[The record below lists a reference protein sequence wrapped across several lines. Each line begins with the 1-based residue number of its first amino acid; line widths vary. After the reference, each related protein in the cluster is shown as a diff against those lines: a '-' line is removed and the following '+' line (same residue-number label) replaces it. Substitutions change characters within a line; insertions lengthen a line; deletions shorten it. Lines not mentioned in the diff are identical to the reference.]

1 MKTITALL
9 FLLAAQANAQTE
21 INLRREQ
28 NMCSVW
34 GSGHYQT
41 FDGTTFNYPG
51 QCTYALAI
59 DCRPGKD
66 DFAVHIE
73 NGVNCTA
80 GKSCSRAVVVYLNDI
95 PHRISFDSTF
105 TKDGKKVTLPYADQ
119 DVAVSRHAGY
129 TYLDAW
135 NGKLLVKYD
144 GNNGVYVQVGDE
156 FHNGAVCGLCG
167 NNNGPTDDFL
177 KPGGQQAKNPTEY
190 GNSWAKPIFGQTCK
204 QVIGEV
210 DYCNGTKDLVR
221 LLSETKCKELKRSEV
236 FTKCRQ
242 MVNPEPYYKACV
254 QEACK
259 CQGDHKCTCGAF
271 EQYSRE
277 CLRHGITANWRSEDQ
292 CPVQCTDGKVFME
305 CGPSCSAEC
314 GQKGVISNCKTG
326 CIDGCHCPK
335 GTVLSKGVCIPETQC
350 PCLHNGNSYNHG
362 VTVKMPGGCKNCTC
376 NGGEWDCNN
385 MECDGTASLYG
396 NGHYNTFDGKSFSYR
411 NTCPSILVSHR
422 GKAPFSVITDRQ
434 SCASKTCYMTIIIVY
449 KTNQIKLSTELGKF
463 LASVNDLGTKLPI
476 VSNKGFR
483 VEAVSSMIRIETT
496 EGLRVTWDGKSRVN
510 IKIPPSFKNQVSG
523 LLGNF
528 NGKTIDDFTEVSGDL
543 AHSEIEFGNSWLLPS
558 KCKPLSSTDFS
569 LTPCEANHQ
578 NAQVA
583 ETKCDI
589 LNSGPFKKC
598 HAMVDTV
605 KYFDNCKQDVCGCG
619 NHGSECFCAVLSAY
633 AAECAM
639 AGVEMKG
646 WRKTSGCEVT
656 CPVGQSYQECSSS
669 CTHSCSDVITPDA
682 KCNEDCIEGCACPK
696 GMVKKDDISNVCVAK
711 TACGCQVEDKLI
723 ANGGRVQKGCN
734 TCVCRE
740 GSLVCTTLKCKSD
753 IVKCKPDMVYT
764 TCLPTCPNTCATKQ
778 LGQTCLADKQKCVS
792 GCTCP
797 DGTIEHDGKCITPE
811 QCPCFHDGK
820 TYEENSKM
828 SRGCNDCICKS
839 GKWKCTED
847 NCPGVCSVFGD
858 PHYKTF
864 DGKIFDYQGRCKHTM
879 VSDTCAGQPSKYK
892 KEQIHVEVNTQACG
906 SQEVTCAKEITAIIH
921 GSTFILKKGD
931 KKAVIKPALEDKP
944 TFKVYD
950 YAGSYVHIVTDHG
963 ISLMWDNGTRLYI
976 TVQPA
981 LAGKL
986 CGLCGNY
993 DGSEANDF
1001 VTIQGDTTASATIFG
1016 DSWADDDSCPK
1027 AKEIE
1032 DTCKARPHRL
1042 DPSKK
1047 ECSIIKSDVF
1057 KQCHHAV
1064 DPSIYYDRCVFDV
1077 CGCDQLGDCDCIC
1090 DAVGAY
1096 QKACQDE
1103 GIYIGWRKGHSI
1115 CEKEMCCPT
1124 NMTYQI
1130 KGQACPPTCQY
1141 PKGDPNC
1148 PTKFVE
1154 GCQCPVGMVQKVD
1167 RPNGN
1172 VFCVPPSECVYCEMN
1187 GHRYIDGERVP
1198 HKPGTAEGDETEIT
1212 NPDCQECV
1220 CNKGKVV
1227 CKEIPGCT
1235 STTVAPSTT
1244 TITTISSTTQPQSTT
1259 ESPTT
1264 ESSTTPSQSTTE
1276 SSTTPSQ
1283 STTEASTTKSQTTKA
1298 STTKSQTTAKSST
1311 TQPQTTEE
1319 ASTTPSKTESSTTPS
1334 QSTTEASTTKS
1345 QTTTEAST
1353 TKSQTT
1359 KASTTKSQTT
1369 ESSTTK
1375 SQTTAKS
1382 STTQPQTTEEASTTP
1397 SKTESSTTP
1406 SQSTTEASTTKSQT
1420 TENWS
1425 TTPSQTTESSTT
1437 KSQSTTEASTTPSQT
1452 TTEAPITQPQS
1463 TTEASTTSSKS
1474 TTESS
1479 TTSKAT
1485 EVSTKPKETG
1495 TTVIAT
1501 QSTEGLTTREPFTPE
1516 TTSTR
1521 GTFPTFPTFPPMTT
1535 KSSTTKSS
1543 TTSSRS
1549 TTEALTTPSQST
1561 ESQTTEASTTPSQ
1574 TTESQTTEQSTTVS
1588 PTTVSP
1594 TTAPICDCKNPLP
1607 VGVSNEMIPD
1617 SQMKTNSIRSP
1628 EPGPANTGPAQAR
1641 LNNRQS
1647 IHGSGAWEP
1656 KDKEAHLDIIFNKM
1670 EDVREIRTQGSP
1682 RDERFARRYF
1692 VFYSLD
1698 GESFENEPLQS
1709 PEGSYI
1715 FEGNNDNNGIKV
1727 NKLNIKA
1734 KAIRIVPANDE
1745 SIGEPQVAMRVEL
1758 YVCPPCST
1766 TPAPPVTT
1774 TQSTTTVRISTNI
1787 YTEPPLTTEPQVK
1800 ETTTEQST
1808 TESSTT
1814 ESQTTES
1821 STTESPTTKSSTTQ
1835 SQTTPEASTIPSQST
1850 TEASTTEAAT
1860 TQSQTTPETS
1870 TTQSTIPTTVTTP
1883 IVTTSPQCPS
1893 MQVYSTNC
1901 TSEYHCDSREMC
1913 QPVQYAGC
1921 CCPNGGYKIGDM
1933 CVPQKNECPCVNNGI
1948 VKAPGETWKPN
1959 DHEFCRCNGDTQE
1972 CVPTCP
1978 ESLKC
1983 KPYEKKIFT
1992 GPSEDGECCKCVPSC
2007 QYCKIGSHK
2016 YVPIGEKWS
2025 ISRDENSCVEGQ
2037 CLLDEDGECA
2047 ILEKD
2052 QIICEKPCPKDMKR
2066 STNGT
2071 CCDCEPTTQV
2081 STTPST
2087 TEASTTI
2094 ESSTTKSQSTT
2105 ESSTTQS
2112 QSTTEAATTPS
2123 QTTESSTTPSQTT
2136 GSSTTQSQTT
2146 TKLSTTQS
2154 QTTTK
2159 SSTTQSQT
2167 TTESP
2172 TTKSSTTRSQTTESS
2187 TTQSQSTTESPT
2199 TKSSTTQSQT
2209 TEAATT
2215 PLQTTESS
2223 TTQSQTTEA
2232 STTKSSTVESKS
2244 TTESST
2250 TESPTTPSQT
2260 TKSLTTSS
2268 QTTESQTTE
2277 SSTTKSSTML
2287 PTTPTCDCKNL
2298 LPVGVSDGRIPDSQM
2313 KSNSVRVTSPGPF
2326 NTGPA
2331 QARLNNKLTSSG
2343 SGAWEP
2349 KDKEAHLDII
2359 FNKMEDVREIRTQGS
2374 PRINRFAKRFFVFYS
2389 LDGEN
2394 FEQEPLPSPDG
2405 SPIFEGNTDNNG
2417 IKVNKLNIKA
2427 KAIRIVPA
2435 NDESIGEPKV
2445 AMRVEFYVC
2454 PPCFTT
2460 PLPPVTTPQS
2470 TTTVGKSTNIYTEP
2484 PQSTE
2489 PQVGE
2494 TTTKASTTQSQ
2505 STKESSTTPSQS
2517 TKASTTQSQTTAEAS
2532 TTQSQTTE
2540 ASTTEDLT
2548 TKSSTTKSST
2558 TQSQSTTEASTT
2570 PSQTTE
2576 ASTTQSQTTE
2586 ASTTK
2591 SQTTEASTTQS
2602 QTTAEFSTTEASTT
2616 KSKTTKSSTTSSQTT
2631 KSQTTESSTTK
2642 SSTMSPTTPTCDCKN
2657 LLPVGVSDGRI
2668 PDSQMKS
2675 NSIKVSNP
2683 GQVYTGPAEARL
2695 NNKLTS
2701 SGSGAWEPKDKEAHL
2716 DIIFN
2721 KMEDVR
2727 EIRTQGS
2734 PRHNRFATRY
2744 FVFYSLNGVNF
2755 EQEPLISADG
2765 SPVFEGNTNNNGIK
2779 VNKLN
2784 IKAKAIRIV
2793 PGNDESIGEPLVA
2806 MRVEFY
2812 VCPPCSTTPA
2822 PPVTTR
2828 QSSTTQSQT
2837 TEESSTTPSQTTTES
2852 STTQSQTTS
2861 EGSTTPSKTTTES
2874 QSTTE
2879 SPTEGSTTPKPKE
2892 CTVKETK
2899 IKIKHQECISKEEI
2913 TVASC
2918 SGSCQSSAT
2927 FSAEPPFFSQDCT
2940 CCKPTEF
2947 IDVQVPMTCMRTRPT
2962 SMIIKKIAK
2971 CICSRCDSEAV
2982 IPTQHPTQGDAIN
2995 PDDISNEPVVSKA
3008 RRKRS
3013 ITERLYDMVFGQ

>member
-1 MKTITALL
+1 TGPTTTTTNFTHHTSTHKQRHDHSLHVNPKIPHKSAPVCEEKCNFLGKCDTVFTA
-9 FLLAAQANAQTE
+9 
-21 INLRREQ
+21 
-28 NMCSVW
+28 
-34 GSGHYQT
+34 
-41 FDGTTFNYPG
+41 GTNSF
-51 QCTYALAI
+51 
-59 DCRPGKD
+59 CRP
-66 DFAVHIE
+66 
-73 NGVNCTA
+73 
-80 GKSCSRAVVVYLNDI
+80 
-95 PHRISFDSTF
+95 
-105 TKDGKKVTLPYADQ
+105 
-119 DVAVSRHAGY
+119 
-129 TYLDAW
+129 
-135 NGKLLVKYD
+135 
-144 GNNGVYVQVGDE
+144 
-156 FHNGAVCGLCG
+156 
-167 NNNGPTDDFL
+167 
-177 KPGGQQAKNPTEY
+177 
-190 GNSWAKPIFGQTCK
+190 
-204 QVIGEV
+204 
-210 DYCNGTKDLVR
+210 
-221 LLSETKCKELKRSEV
+221 
-236 FTKCRQ
+236 
-242 MVNPEPYYKACV
+242 
-254 QEACK
+254 
-259 CQGDHKCTCGAF
+259 
-271 EQYSRE
+271 
-277 CLRHGITANWRSEDQ
+277 
-292 CPVQCTDGKVFME
+292 
-305 CGPSCSAEC
+305 
-314 GQKGVISNCKTG
+314 
-326 CIDGCHCPK
+326 
-335 GTVLSKGVCIPETQC
+335 
-350 PCLHNGNSYNHG
+350 
-362 VTVKMPGGCKNCTC
+362 
-376 NGGEWDCNN
+376 
-385 MECDGTASLYG
+385 
-396 NGHYNTFDGKSFSYR
+396 
-411 NTCPSILVSHR
+411 
-422 GKAPFSVITDRQ
+422 
-434 SCASKTCYMTIIIVY
+434 
-449 KTNQIKLSTELGKF
+449 
-463 LASVNDLGTKLPI
+463 
-476 VSNKGFR
+476 
-483 VEAVSSMIRIETT
+483 
-496 EGLRVTWDGKSRVN
+496 
-510 IKIPPSFKNQVSG
+510 
-523 LLGNF
+523 
-528 NGKTIDDFTEVSGDL
+528 
-543 AHSEIEFGNSWLLPS
+543 
-558 KCKPLSSTDFS
+558 
-569 LTPCEANHQ
+569 
-578 NAQVA
+578 
-583 ETKCDI
+583 
-589 LNSGPFKKC
+589 
-598 HAMVDTV
+598 
-605 KYFDNCKQDVCGCG
+605 
-619 NHGSECFCAVLSAY
+619 
-633 AAECAM
+633 
-639 AGVEMKG
+639 
-646 WRKTSGCEVT
+646 
-656 CPVGQSYQECSSS
+656 
-669 CTHSCSDVITPDA
+669 
-682 KCNEDCIEGCACPK
+682 
-696 GMVKKDDISNVCVAK
+696 
-711 TACGCQVEDKLI
+711 
-723 ANGGRVQKGCN
+723 
-734 TCVCRE
+734 
-740 GSLVCTTLKCKSD
+740 
-753 IVKCKPDMVYT
+753 
-764 TCLPTCPNTCATKQ
+764 
-778 LGQTCLADKQKCVS
+778 

-797 DGTIEHDGKCITPE
+797 NGTVWSGKTCVQPLACPCKDDQGTIHDPDSIWTDPNNKCSECRCLNNRIQCKPK
-811 QCPCFHDGK
+811 QCPILPCPTAEQRLYDG
-820 TYEENSKM
+820 
-828 SRGCNDCICKS
+828 DC
-839 GKWKCTED
+839 CTSCE
-847 NCPGVCSVFGD
+847 
-858 PHYKTF
+858 
-864 DGKIFDYQGRCKHTM
+864 
-879 VSDTCAGQPSKYK
+879 
-892 KEQIHVEVNTQACG
+892 
-906 SQEVTCAKEITAIIH
+906 EIT
-921 GSTFILKKGD
+921 
-931 KKAVIKPALEDKP
+931 
-944 TFKVYD
+944 
-950 YAGSYVHIVTDHG
+950 
-963 ISLMWDNGTRLYI
+963 
-976 TVQPA
+976 
-981 LAGKL
+981 
-986 CGLCGNY
+986 
-993 DGSEANDF
+993 
-1001 VTIQGDTTASATIFG
+1001 TA
-1016 DSWADDDSCPK
+1016 P
-1027 AKEIE
+1027 
-1032 DTCKARPHRL
+1032 
-1042 DPSKK
+1042 
-1047 ECSIIKSDVF
+1047 
-1057 KQCHHAV
+1057 
-1064 DPSIYYDRCVFDV
+1064 PSI
-1077 CGCDQLGDCDCIC
+1077 
-1090 DAVGAY
+1090 
-1096 QKACQDE
+1096 
-1103 GIYIGWRKGHSI
+1103 
-1115 CEKEMCCPT
+1115 
-1124 NMTYQI
+1124 
-1130 KGQACPPTCQY
+1130 
-1141 PKGDPNC
+1141 
-1148 PTKFVE
+1148 
-1154 GCQCPVGMVQKVD
+1154 
-1167 RPNGN
+1167 
-1172 VFCVPPSECVYCEMN
+1172 
-1187 GHRYIDGERVP
+1187 
-1198 HKPGTAEGDETEIT
+1198 
-1212 NPDCQECV
+1212 
-1220 CNKGKVV
+1220 
-1227 CKEIPGCT
+1227 
-1235 STTVAPSTT
+1235 TT
-1244 TITTISSTTQPQSTT
+1244 TK
-1259 ESPTT
+1259 E
-1264 ESSTTPSQSTTE
+1264 
-1276 SSTTPSQ
+1276 
-1283 STTEASTTKSQTTKA
+1283 STTEASTTQSQ
-1298 STTKSQTTAKSST
+1298 
-1311 TQPQTTEE
+1311 
-1319 ASTTPSKTESSTTPS
+1319 
-1334 QSTTEASTTKS
+1334 TTEASTTES
-1345 QTTTEAST
+1345 QTTTE
-1353 TKSQTT
+1353 
-1359 KASTTKSQTT
+1359 
-1369 ESSTTK
+1369 
-1375 SQTTAKS
+1375 
-1382 STTQPQTTEEASTTP
+1382 
-1397 SKTESSTTP
+1397 
-1406 SQSTTEASTTKSQT
+1406 
-1420 TENWS
+1420 
-1425 TTPSQTTESSTT
+1425 
-1437 KSQSTTEASTTPSQT
+1437 
-1452 TTEAPITQPQS
+1452 
-1463 TTEASTTSSKS
+1463 
-1474 TTESS
+1474 
-1479 TTSKAT
+1479 
-1485 EVSTKPKETG
+1485 
-1495 TTVIAT
+1495 
-1501 QSTEGLTTREPFTPE
+1501 
-1516 TTSTR
+1516 
-1521 GTFPTFPTFPPMTT
+1521 
-1535 KSSTTKSS
+1535 
-1543 TTSSRS
+1543 
-1549 TTEALTTPSQST
+1549 EALTTPSQST
-1561 ESQTTEASTTPSQ
+1561 ESQTTQPQTTAESSTTPSQ
-1574 TTESQTTEQSTTVS
+1574 STESPTTPSQTTESPTTQSQTTAESSTTPSQSTESPTTPSQTTESPTTPSQTTKASTTQSQSTIEASTTESQTTEQSTTVS
-1588 PTTVSP
+1588 PTK
-1594 TTAPICDCKNPLP
+1594 APICDCKNPLP
-1607 VGVSNEMIPD
+1607 VGVSNKMIPD

-1641 LNNRQS
+1641 LNNRQSFKGSGAWEPKDKEAHLDIIFNKMEDVREIRTQGSPRDERFARRYFVFYSLDGENFENEPLQSDDGYYIFEGNNDNNGIKVNKLNIKAKAIRIVPANDESIGEPKVAMRVELYVCPPCSTTPAPPVTTTQSTTTVRKSTNIYTEPTQSTEPQVKETTTQQSTTEAVTTKSQSTAEASTTPSQSTESPTTQSQTTAEASTTQASTTQSKSTTEASTTKLQSTTEASTTQSKSTTEASTTKSQSTTEASTTKSQSTTEASTTQSKSTIELSTTESQTTEQSTTVSPTTAPICDCKNLLPVGVSNKRIPDSQMKTNSIRSPEPGPTNTGPAQGRLNNVQS

-1698 GESFENEPLQS
+1698 GENFELEPLQS

-2394 FEQEPLPSPDG
+2394 FEQEPLPS
-2405 SPIFEGNTDNNG
+2405 
-2417 IKVNKLNIKA
+2417 
-2427 KAIRIVPA
+2427 
-2435 NDESIGEPKV
+2435 
-2445 AMRVEFYVC
+2445 
-2454 PPCFTT
+2454 
-2460 PLPPVTTPQS
+2460 
-2470 TTTVGKSTNIYTEP
+2470 
-2484 PQSTE
+2484 
-2489 PQVGE
+2489 
-2494 TTTKASTTQSQ
+2494 
-2505 STKESSTTPSQS
+2505 
-2517 TKASTTQSQTTAEAS
+2517 
-2532 TTQSQTTE
+2532 
-2540 ASTTEDLT
+2540 
-2548 TKSSTTKSST
+2548 
-2558 TQSQSTTEASTT
+2558 
-2570 PSQTTE
+2570 
-2576 ASTTQSQTTE
+2576 
-2586 ASTTK
+2586 
-2591 SQTTEASTTQS
+2591 
-2602 QTTAEFSTTEASTT
+2602 
-2616 KSKTTKSSTTSSQTT
+2616 
-2631 KSQTTESSTTK
+2631 
-2642 SSTMSPTTPTCDCKN
+2642 
-2657 LLPVGVSDGRI
+2657 
-2668 PDSQMKS
+2668 
-2675 NSIKVSNP
+2675 
-2683 GQVYTGPAEARL
+2683 
-2695 NNKLTS
+2695 
-2701 SGSGAWEPKDKEAHL
+2701 
-2716 DIIFN
+2716 
-2721 KMEDVR
+2721 
-2727 EIRTQGS
+2727 
-2734 PRHNRFATRY
+2734 
-2744 FVFYSLNGVNF
+2744 
-2755 EQEPLISADG
+2755 ADG

>member
-1 MKTITALL
+1 TGPTTTTTNFTHHTSTHKQRHDHSLHVNPKIPHKSAPVCEEKCNFLGKCDTVFTA
-9 FLLAAQANAQTE
+9 
-21 INLRREQ
+21 
-28 NMCSVW
+28 
-34 GSGHYQT
+34 
-41 FDGTTFNYPG
+41 GTNSF
-51 QCTYALAI
+51 
-59 DCRPGKD
+59 CRP
-66 DFAVHIE
+66 
-73 NGVNCTA
+73 
-80 GKSCSRAVVVYLNDI
+80 
-95 PHRISFDSTF
+95 
-105 TKDGKKVTLPYADQ
+105 
-119 DVAVSRHAGY
+119 
-129 TYLDAW
+129 
-135 NGKLLVKYD
+135 
-144 GNNGVYVQVGDE
+144 
-156 FHNGAVCGLCG
+156 
-167 NNNGPTDDFL
+167 
-177 KPGGQQAKNPTEY
+177 
-190 GNSWAKPIFGQTCK
+190 
-204 QVIGEV
+204 
-210 DYCNGTKDLVR
+210 
-221 LLSETKCKELKRSEV
+221 
-236 FTKCRQ
+236 
-242 MVNPEPYYKACV
+242 
-254 QEACK
+254 
-259 CQGDHKCTCGAF
+259 
-271 EQYSRE
+271 
-277 CLRHGITANWRSEDQ
+277 
-292 CPVQCTDGKVFME
+292 
-305 CGPSCSAEC
+305 
-314 GQKGVISNCKTG
+314 
-326 CIDGCHCPK
+326 
-335 GTVLSKGVCIPETQC
+335 
-350 PCLHNGNSYNHG
+350 
-362 VTVKMPGGCKNCTC
+362 
-376 NGGEWDCNN
+376 
-385 MECDGTASLYG
+385 
-396 NGHYNTFDGKSFSYR
+396 
-411 NTCPSILVSHR
+411 
-422 GKAPFSVITDRQ
+422 
-434 SCASKTCYMTIIIVY
+434 
-449 KTNQIKLSTELGKF
+449 
-463 LASVNDLGTKLPI
+463 
-476 VSNKGFR
+476 
-483 VEAVSSMIRIETT
+483 
-496 EGLRVTWDGKSRVN
+496 
-510 IKIPPSFKNQVSG
+510 
-523 LLGNF
+523 
-528 NGKTIDDFTEVSGDL
+528 
-543 AHSEIEFGNSWLLPS
+543 
-558 KCKPLSSTDFS
+558 
-569 LTPCEANHQ
+569 
-578 NAQVA
+578 
-583 ETKCDI
+583 
-589 LNSGPFKKC
+589 
-598 HAMVDTV
+598 
-605 KYFDNCKQDVCGCG
+605 
-619 NHGSECFCAVLSAY
+619 
-633 AAECAM
+633 
-639 AGVEMKG
+639 
-646 WRKTSGCEVT
+646 
-656 CPVGQSYQECSSS
+656 
-669 CTHSCSDVITPDA
+669 
-682 KCNEDCIEGCACPK
+682 
-696 GMVKKDDISNVCVAK
+696 
-711 TACGCQVEDKLI
+711 
-723 ANGGRVQKGCN
+723 
-734 TCVCRE
+734 
-740 GSLVCTTLKCKSD
+740 
-753 IVKCKPDMVYT
+753 
-764 TCLPTCPNTCATKQ
+764 
-778 LGQTCLADKQKCVS
+778 

-797 DGTIEHDGKCITPE
+797 NGTVWSGKTCVQPLACPCKDDQGTIHDPDSIWTDPNNKCSECRCLNNRIQCKPK
-811 QCPCFHDGK
+811 QCPILPCPTAEQRLYDG
-820 TYEENSKM
+820 
-828 SRGCNDCICKS
+828 DC
-839 GKWKCTED
+839 CTSCE
-847 NCPGVCSVFGD
+847 
-858 PHYKTF
+858 
-864 DGKIFDYQGRCKHTM
+864 
-879 VSDTCAGQPSKYK
+879 
-892 KEQIHVEVNTQACG
+892 
-906 SQEVTCAKEITAIIH
+906 EIT
-921 GSTFILKKGD
+921 
-931 KKAVIKPALEDKP
+931 
-944 TFKVYD
+944 
-950 YAGSYVHIVTDHG
+950 
-963 ISLMWDNGTRLYI
+963 
-976 TVQPA
+976 
-981 LAGKL
+981 
-986 CGLCGNY
+986 
-993 DGSEANDF
+993 
-1001 VTIQGDTTASATIFG
+1001 TA
-1016 DSWADDDSCPK
+1016 P
-1027 AKEIE
+1027 
-1032 DTCKARPHRL
+1032 
-1042 DPSKK
+1042 
-1047 ECSIIKSDVF
+1047 
-1057 KQCHHAV
+1057 
-1064 DPSIYYDRCVFDV
+1064 PSI
-1077 CGCDQLGDCDCIC
+1077 
-1090 DAVGAY
+1090 
-1096 QKACQDE
+1096 
-1103 GIYIGWRKGHSI
+1103 
-1115 CEKEMCCPT
+1115 
-1124 NMTYQI
+1124 
-1130 KGQACPPTCQY
+1130 
-1141 PKGDPNC
+1141 
-1148 PTKFVE
+1148 
-1154 GCQCPVGMVQKVD
+1154 
-1167 RPNGN
+1167 
-1172 VFCVPPSECVYCEMN
+1172 
-1187 GHRYIDGERVP
+1187 
-1198 HKPGTAEGDETEIT
+1198 
-1212 NPDCQECV
+1212 
-1220 CNKGKVV
+1220 
-1227 CKEIPGCT
+1227 
-1235 STTVAPSTT
+1235 TT
-1244 TITTISSTTQPQSTT
+1244 TK
-1259 ESPTT
+1259 E
-1264 ESSTTPSQSTTE
+1264 
-1276 SSTTPSQ
+1276 
-1283 STTEASTTKSQTTKA
+1283 STTEASTTQSQ
-1298 STTKSQTTAKSST
+1298 
-1311 TQPQTTEE
+1311 
-1319 ASTTPSKTESSTTPS
+1319 
-1334 QSTTEASTTKS
+1334 TTEASTTES
-1345 QTTTEAST
+1345 QTTTE
-1353 TKSQTT
+1353 
-1359 KASTTKSQTT
+1359 
-1369 ESSTTK
+1369 
-1375 SQTTAKS
+1375 
-1382 STTQPQTTEEASTTP
+1382 
-1397 SKTESSTTP
+1397 
-1406 SQSTTEASTTKSQT
+1406 
-1420 TENWS
+1420 
-1425 TTPSQTTESSTT
+1425 
-1437 KSQSTTEASTTPSQT
+1437 
-1452 TTEAPITQPQS
+1452 
-1463 TTEASTTSSKS
+1463 
-1474 TTESS
+1474 
-1479 TTSKAT
+1479 
-1485 EVSTKPKETG
+1485 
-1495 TTVIAT
+1495 
-1501 QSTEGLTTREPFTPE
+1501 
-1516 TTSTR
+1516 
-1521 GTFPTFPTFPPMTT
+1521 
-1535 KSSTTKSS
+1535 
-1543 TTSSRS
+1543 
-1549 TTEALTTPSQST
+1549 EALTTPSQST
-1561 ESQTTEASTTPSQ
+1561 ESQTTQPQTTAESSTTPSQ
-1574 TTESQTTEQSTTVS
+1574 STESPTTPSQTTESPTTQSQTTAESSTTPSQSTESPTTPSQTTESPTTPSQTTKASTTQSQSTIEASTTESQTTEQSTTVS
-1588 PTTVSP
+1588 PTK
-1594 TTAPICDCKNPLP
+1594 APICDCKNPLP
-1607 VGVSNEMIPD
+1607 VGVSNKMIPD

-1647 IHGSGAWEP
+1647 FKGSGAWEP

-1698 GESFENEPLQS
+1698 GENFENEPLQS